1 MIKIFSNIIF
11 LTLLSSCSTLALDN
25 SADNALGV
33 KNIEK
38 INTTALTSKNIRKI
52 NSKYNDTFNIDPIF
66 LESIEESKRIQV
78 GDAIEILIWEAYPPL
93 LFNSPV
99 MNDAGNAKPVNSSNL
114 IPVQTVNSNGMVDVP
129 FIGLIEVAGLTE
141 FEVTR
146 IIENKLEP
154 LSNTPQ
160 VSIHY
165 VYDNSSMVNLLGDV
179 NNSMR
184 VPINYGGLKLL
195 DLITQ
200 NGEIRKNID
209 LISVSVSRKDV
220 NFKVPLKEIIN
231 NPSKN
236 ISLKHGDIVLLESES
251 SSFMSLGAV
260 SSNRKVKFKQGG
272 ISLTEGL
279 SRIGGWQDQ
288 RANIK
293 KVLIYRK
300 NTTGDA
306 PGEIFSV
313 DMTNINSL
321 GIASDFIIKDG
332 DVIYLS
338 NNLRYETQKFLSLI
352 GSVVNPFMGINNV
365 QNTITD

>member
-1 MIKIFSNIIF
+1 MLMFDESSGDEFQTNIINEAKTTI
-11 LTLLSSCSTLALDN
+11 LTPKN
-25 SADNALGV
+25 V
-33 KNIEK
+33 KD
-38 INTTALTSKNIRKI
+38 I
-52 NSKYNDTFNIDPIF
+52 NSRYEDSFDLDPRF
-66 LESIEESKRIQV
+66 LETNEESKKIQI

-99 MNDAGNAKPVNSSNL
+99 INDAENSKLANSSNL
-114 IPVQTVNSNGMVDVP
+114 IPVQTVNSNGMIDVP
-129 FIGLIEVAGLTE
+129 FIGLIEVANLTE
-141 FEVTR
+141 FEVTE
-146 IIENKLEP
+146 IIEEKLEP

-160 VSIHY
+160 VSINY

-179 NNSMR
+179 NNSIR

-200 NGEIRKNID
+200 NGEIRKSVD
-209 LISVSVSRKDV
+209 LISVSVNRKEL
-220 NFKVPLKEIIN
+220 NFKVPLREIIN

-236 ISLKHGDIVLLESES
+236 ISLRSGDTVLLESES
-251 SSFMSLGAV
+251 SSFMALGAV
-260 SSNRKVKFKQGG
+260 SANRKVKFKQGG

-300 NTTGDA
+300 HSKEGVA
-306 PGEIFSV
+306 GEIFFI
-313 DMTNINSL
+313 DMTDINSL
-321 GIASDFIIKDG
+321 SIASDFIIRDG
-332 DVIYLS
+332 DVIFLS

-365 QNTITD
+365 QNTISD